1 MSAADDKR
9 AQIAGALGT
18 MGYKNSVA
26 RDAAS
31 KLTDLDRPL
40 PELLRE
46 GLRYAA
52 GESPPA
58 KVEPAKSIERDPM
71 SRGQYVPSM
80 SNESDLSDLRV
91 MLRKFDREHPD
102 QDSYAS
108 LLDVALKDPDR
119 SKAIKDAVANGA
131 ELSDF
136 RAMLR
141 RGSGHRKEEKLRE
154 ETVSA
159 PRRREPDFRVSF
171 GSSRS
176 SSSKWTEAQ
185 KTYAA
190 LGVSGVVLA
199 GLGAAFYFFVLRSD
213 EAASPASSPS
223 APHPPAHPPAALGAS
238 LKVHTPHGQP
248 GQLRAGPSKTA
259 ARTLEIPNGAP
270 VHVLEST
277 TAAGSTWYRIDAG
290 QGRVGWMHGDI
301 LQGST

>member
-1 MSAADDKR
+1 MSVADDKR

-18 MGYKNSVA
+18 MGYKGSVA

-40 PELLRE
+40 PDLLRD

-52 GESPPA
+52 GESPPSKA
-58 KVEPAKSIERDPM
+58 EPAKSKAPGGEAA
-71 SRGQYVPSM
+71 GPSKQTAK
-80 SNESDLSDLRV
+80 DLDEEL
-91 MLRKFDREHPD
+91 P
-102 QDSYAS
+102 
-108 LLDVALKDPDR
+108 AL
-119 SKAIKDAVANGA
+119 
-131 ELSDF
+131 

-141 RGSGHRKEEKLRE
+141 QLDAQNEKER
-154 ETVSA
+154 SA
-159 PRRREPDFRVSF
+159 PRQREPEEKFRERTVERPRPREPDFRVSF
-171 GSSRS
+171 GPSRS
-176 SSSKWTEAQ
+176 RSSKWTEAQ

-213 EAASPASSPS
+213 EAAPSAPASPG
-223 APHPPAHPPAALGAS
+223 PHPPAHPPAAPGAT
-238 LKVHTPHGQP
+238 LRVHTPHGQP

-259 ARTLEIPNGAP
+259 ARTVEIPNGTPA
-270 VHVLEST
+270 HVLEST
-277 TAAGSTWYRIDAG
+277 TTAGSVWYRIDAG